1 MVCWYSCNLLTAC
14 VPENRQSEGVMIS
27 EGTPHIVSGQ
37 CWKSLFPDAALILM
51 TAGFILIGEGI
62 NAGAERSSM

>member
-1 MVCWYSCNLLTAC
+1 
-14 VPENRQSEGVMIS
+14 MIG

-37 CWKSLFPDAALILM
+37 WRKSLFPATALILM
-51 TAGFILIGEGI
+51 TAGFLLVGEGI

>member
-1 MVCWYSCNLLTAC
+1 
-14 VPENRQSEGVMIS
+14 MIS

-37 CWKSLFPDAALILM
+37 WWKYLFPDAALILM

>member
-1 MVCWYSCNLLTAC
+1 
-14 VPENRQSEGVMIS
+14 MIS

-37 CWKSLFPDAALILM
+37 WWKSLFPDAALILM
-51 TAGFILIGEGI
+51 TAGFMLIGEGV

>member
-1 MVCWYSCNLLTAC
+1 
-14 VPENRQSEGVMIS
+14 MIS
-27 EGTPHIVSGQ
+27 EGTPHLVSGQ
-37 CWKSLFPDAALILM
+37 GWKSLFPDAVFILM

>member
-1 MVCWYSCNLLTAC
+1 
-14 VPENRQSEGVMIS
+14 MIS